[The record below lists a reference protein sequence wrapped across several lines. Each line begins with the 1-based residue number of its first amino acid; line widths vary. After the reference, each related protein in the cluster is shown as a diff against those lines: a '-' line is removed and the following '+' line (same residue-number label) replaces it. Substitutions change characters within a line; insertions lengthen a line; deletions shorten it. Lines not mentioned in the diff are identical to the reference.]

1 MASGDVRECMRVPLP
16 RVAALAAILTLS
28 TAAAAAAQAP
38 TFSNYVGPTAMVGDA
53 GEPSIGYNP
62 KTDATFFQAYTTTAK
77 VTGFDGNGGA
87 TWTDVT
93 QPAAT
98 TSLDPI
104 LWTDRG
110 TGRTITSQL
119 LLACSQ
125 AAFTDDDGASWL
137 PSQGCGVGTGI
148 DHQTIGG
155 GPFAAGSLATA
166 DPVYPN
172 AVYYCTQ
179 DGVVAAHCATSYD
192 GGMTFGPT
200 TIPYTVDK
208 CPLLLHGHIKVG
220 PDGTA
225 YLPTADC
232 DGKQSLAE
240 SRDNGVTWTV
250 DEVPGSTTQD
260 ESDPHLGIG
269 DKGTLYLGWQGGD
282 GRDLGDKGYV
292 GHARSEGHAWI
303 SVKPAGSSA
312 WRPPVDVGAQLGIK
326 NIQFP
331 EVYAGDDNRAAFA
344 FLGTTTAGD
353 DQAADFTGVWH
364 LYVAYTYDGGL
375 NWTTVDATPT
385 DPVQRG
391 CIWLQGG
398 SSKCRNLLDFND
410 ITMDKQGRVLVAYA
424 DGCTDAC
431 VNATNYNYANAD
443 RPDLGVIARQES
455 GLGLLS
461 KYDPALST
469 AKAKKPHKFSRKVHA
484 HPATRTGDEE
494 SERESASERR

>member
-1 MASGDVRECMRVPLP
+1 MRVSRPCLLGAI
-16 RVAALAAILTLS
+16 VFACAALAP
-28 TAAAAAAQAP
+28 AAHAADP
-38 TFSNYVGPTAMVGDA
+38 TFTNYAGPANMVGDA

-62 KTDATFFQAYTTTAK
+62 KTGATLFQSYTTTAK
-77 VTGFDGNGGA
+77 VTGFDGAGHA

-93 QPAAT
+93 EPTAI

-104 LWTDRG
+104 LWTDRD
-110 TGRTITSQL
+110 TGRSISSQL
-119 LLACSQ
+119 LLACSK
-125 AAFTDDDGASWL
+125 AMITDDDGANWT
-137 PSQGCGVGTGI
+137 PSSGCGVGTGI

-155 GPFAAGSLATA
+155 GPFHAGGLPQS
-166 DPVYPN
+166 PVYPN

-179 DGVVAAHCATSYD
+179 DGFVAAHCATSLD
-192 GGMTFGPT
+192 GGMTFGPERET
-200 TIPYTVDK
+200 YTVDQ
-208 CPLLLHGHIKVG
+208 CPLLLHGHLKVA

-232 DGKQSLAE
+232 DGKQALAVTK
-240 SRDNGVTWTV
+240 DNGLTWSV
-250 DEVPGSTTQD
+250 EEVPGSTTQD

-282 GRDLGDKGYV
+282 GKDLGDKGYFSD
-292 GHARSEGHAWI
+292 ARSEGRAWI
-303 SVKPAGSSA
+303 SVKPAGSST
-312 WRPPVDVGAQLGIK
+312 WRPPVDVGASLGIK

-331 EVYAGDDNRAAFA
+331 EVFAGDDNRAAFA

-353 DQAADFTGVWH
+353 DQASDFPGVWH

-398 SSKCRNLLDFND
+398 SSNCRNLLDFND

-424 DGCTDAC
+424 DGCTGSC
-431 VNATNYNYANAD
+431 VTANNYDVRNAKRT
-443 RPDLGVIARQES
+443 DLGVIARQES

-461 KYDPALST
+461 AFDPVMT
-469 AKAKKPHKFSRKVHA
+469 AAKRKKPKRFSAHVHA
-484 HPATRTGDEE
+484 PRAKRLGDEDE
-494 SERESASERR
+494 VRERD